1 VSPLENL
8 SDDGQ
13 NTYFAVS
20 VQEKILSNLAPIADL
35 EVALAR
41 WSFNIKA
48 VRHLTCAKSAGRWS
62 D

>member
-48 VRHLTCAKSAGRWS
+48 VRH
-62 D
+62 